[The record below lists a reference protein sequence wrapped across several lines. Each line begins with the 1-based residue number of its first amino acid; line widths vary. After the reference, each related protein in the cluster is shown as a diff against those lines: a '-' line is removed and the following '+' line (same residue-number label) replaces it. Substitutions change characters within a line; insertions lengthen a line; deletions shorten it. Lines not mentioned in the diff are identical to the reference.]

1 MGYGIRWVWFGWF
14 LSTGLANLTSSSRTM
29 FNRAYVY
36 MALAAFFAQAI
47 GSHWV
52 ASHRGILI
60 VIVAFFWRCN
70 RIGNS
75 GAGSQMKRPPAICRG
90 WWTGV

>member
-1 MGYGIRWVWFGWF
+1 
-14 LSTGLANLTSSSRTM
+14 M

-60 VIVAFFWRCN
+60 VIVAFFGGA
-70 RIGNS
+70 IGL
-75 GAGSQMKRPPAICRG
+75 AIQELAAK
-90 WWTGV
+90 

>member
-1 MGYGIRWVWFGWF
+1 
-14 LSTGLANLTSSSRTM
+14 M

-52 ASHRGILI
+52 ASHRVILI
-60 VIVAFFWRCN
+60 VIVAFFGGA
-70 RIGNS
+70 IGL
-75 GAGSQMKRPPAICRG
+75 AIQELAAK
-90 WWTGV
+90 